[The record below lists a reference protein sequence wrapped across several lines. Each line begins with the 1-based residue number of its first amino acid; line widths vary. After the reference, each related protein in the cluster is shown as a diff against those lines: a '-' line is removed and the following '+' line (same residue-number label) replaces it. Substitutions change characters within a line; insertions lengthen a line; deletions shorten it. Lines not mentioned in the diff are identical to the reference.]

1 MAKRHDAAYMKR
13 LRRAQ
18 QDLYYAAS
26 NGQLSSLEKI
36 IKAAVLPEVNQL
48 SLQEI
53 LDWYNKDNPG
63 LPTALH
69 AAVALGHV
77 RIVKYLLEQG
87 ATPDVQNAAHETP
100 LHMAAQNG
108 DVRVVEAL
116 LYTGGASAKIR
127 SHTQMTPLHSCS
139 TGQPYRWFH
148 SAPFGNS
155 VSRVKKHISTEHR
168 PRAESLTLH
177 RSSTHSIGGSG
188 TSLVSDI
195 GSVVSSDEEAAFD
208 RLAQAGNEATQ
219 QARHV
224 SLVQEPSPPWSI
236 LDTRFHD
243 VAELLI
249 EHGVEVHA
257 IDDDGKTA
265 LHYACLRGHMKLTEA
280 LLTAGVSGSK

>member
-100 LHMAAQNG
+100 LHMAAQY
-108 DVRVVEAL
+108 VL
-116 LYTGGASAKIR
+116 SY
-127 SHTQMTPLHSCS
+127 HQ
-139 TGQPYRWFH
+139 
-148 SAPFGNS
+148 
-155 VSRVKKHISTEHR
+155 
-168 PRAESLTLH
+168 
-177 RSSTHSIGGSG
+177 
-188 TSLVSDI
+188 
-195 GSVVSSDEEAAFD
+195 
-208 RLAQAGNEATQ
+208 
-219 QARHV
+219 
-224 SLVQEPSPPWSI
+224 
-236 LDTRFHD
+236 
-243 VAELLI
+243 
-249 EHGVEVHA
+249 
-257 IDDDGKTA
+257 
-265 LHYACLRGHMKLTEA
+265 
-280 LLTAGVSGSK
+280 